1 MFVIIGFAIVFG
13 SVIGGFL
20 MEHGPIAALLQYI
33 EFLIIGG
40 AALGSLLVSTP
51 PKLLSVIIKRVIGT
65 LGGDKYSKKSYIE
78 LLKML
83 YELFQVAKKDGL
95 MGIEPHIEKPKDSA
109 IFKKNK
115 SFLSNHHAVDFLC
128 DSLRMLVSGGISPYD
143 LESLM
148 DSDLITHHEETAK
161 PATQVQTVAD
171 ALPGFGIVAAVLGV
185 VLTMQKIGGPPEEI
199 GKLVGAALVGTFLGV
214 LLAYGVAGPIAT
226 NITLQNASEA
236 RYFEAIKACVVAF
249 SKGSAPLLAVESG
262 RRVIYSSDRPTFF
275 ELEKV
280 LRGGKEGGS

>member
-1 MFVIIGFAIVFG
+1 MFVIIGLAIVFG
-13 SVIGGFL
+13 CVIGGFL
-20 MEHGPIAALLQYI
+20 MEEGPIAALMQYV
-33 EFLIIGG
+33 EFMIIGG
-40 AALGSLLVSTP
+40 AALGSLLVATP
-51 PKLLSVIIKRVIGT
+51 PKLLSVVIKRIIGT
-65 LGGDKYSKKSYIE
+65 LSGDKYSKKSYID

-109 IFKKNK
+109 IFKKYK
-115 SFLSNHHAVDFLC
+115 SFLNNHHATEFLC

-161 PATQVQTVAD
+161 PANQIQIVGD

-185 VLTMQKIGGPPEEI
+185 VLTMQAIGGPPEEI
-199 GKLVGAALVGTFLGV
+199 GRKVGAALVGTFLGV
-214 LLAYGVAGPIAT
+214 LLSYGVVGPLAT
-226 NITLQNASEA
+226 NISHQNSSEA
-236 RYFEAIKACVVAF
+236 RYFEVIKACVVGF

-262 RRVIYSSDRPTFF
+262 RRVIYSIDRPTFF

-280 LRGGKEGGS
+280 LRGGKEGG